1 MNLTTN
7 YLGLKL
13 SGPVILGASPMVD
26 DLDYVKQIEDAG
38 ASAIV
43 MHSIFQEQIEG
54 APVSDIYSREMYGG
68 SYTDSVSEFPKPSEY
83 KLDKDAYLDQIAA
96 IKKRVKIPCIAS
108 LNGFQVGPWTEYARF
123 VEQAGADALE
133 LNTYHIP
140 TDPRENA
147 LAVEDRI
154 VDAVAAVRKTVK
166 IPVAVKLSPF
176 YSSVANLAIK
186 LEATG
191 INGLVLFNRFY
202 QSDMDIE
209 TLQPVPSIRMSDSS
223 ELLLRIHWL
232 AILSHHVDL
241 SFAISGGVHTE
252 VDALKAIM
260 AGANAVQVVSS
271 VMLNGPGHITT
282 MLKAISDWMQ
292 SHGYS
297 SIEQMHANLNLSWCA
312 DQSAFERGNYVKTLQ
327 SYGA

>member
-1 MNLTTN
+1 MNLTTH

-13 SGPVILGASPMVD
+13 TGPVVLGASPMVD
-26 DLDYVKQIEDAG
+26 DVDYVKMIEDAG
-38 ASAIV
+38 GSAIV

-54 APVSDIYSREMYGG
+54 APVSDIYSREIYGAAAM
-68 SYTDSVSEFPKPSEY
+68 DSTGEFPKPGEY
-83 KLDKDAYLDQIAA
+83 KLDKDTYLDQIAA
-96 IKKRVKIPCIAS
+96 IKKRVQIPCIAS
-108 LNGFQVGPWTEYARF
+108 LNGYQPGPWTEFARH
-123 VEQAGADALE
+123 VEQAGADAIE

-140 TDPRENA
+140 TDPRETA
-147 LAVEDRI
+147 EAVENRI
-154 VDAVAAVRKTVK
+154 LGAVEAVRKATQLP
-166 IPVAVKLSPF
+166 IAVKLSPMF
-176 YSSVANLAIK
+176 SSLANFAAK

-191 INGLVLFNRFY
+191 INGLTLFNRFY

-223 ELLLRIHWL
+223 ELLMRIHWL

-252 VDALKAIM
+252 VDAIKAIM
-260 AGANAVQVVSS
+260 AGANAVQTVSS
-271 VMLNGPGHITT
+271 VMLNGPKHITT
-282 MLKAISDWMQ
+282 MLNGISEWMKR
-292 SHGYS
+292 HGYA

-327 SYGA
+327 SYGT

>member
-1 MNLTTN
+1 MNLTTH

-26 DLDYVKQIEDAG
+26 DVDYVKMIEDAG
-38 ASAIV
+38 GSAIV

-54 APVSDIYSREMYGG
+54 APVSDIYAREIYGG
-68 SYTDSVSEFPKPSEY
+68 AAMDESSEFPKPSDY
-83 KLDKDAYLDQIAA
+83 KLDKDTYLDQIAA
-96 IKKRVKIPCIAS
+96 IKKNVKIPCIAS
-108 LNGFQVGPWTEYARF
+108 LNGYQPGPWTEFARF

-140 TDPRENA
+140 TDPRETSD
-147 LAVEDRI
+147 AVENRI
-154 VDAVAAVRKTVK
+154 LAAVDAVRKTTK
-166 IPVAVKLSPF
+166 LPIAIKLSP
-176 YSSVANLAIK
+176 YISSMANFATR
-186 LEATG
+186 LEGLG
-191 INGLVLFNRFY
+191 INGLTLFNRFY

-252 VDALKAIM
+252 IDAIKAIM
-260 AGANAVQVVSS
+260 SGANAVQTVSS
-271 VMLNGPGHITT
+271 VMLNGPKHIKT
-282 MLKAISDWMQ
+282 MLDGVAEWMKR
-292 SHGYS
+292 HGYA
-297 SIEQMHANLNLSWCA
+297 SIEQMHSSLNLSWCA

-327 SYGA
+327 SYGS

>member
-1 MNLTTN
+1 MTLTTH

-13 SGPVILGASPMVD
+13 KSPIVLGSSPIVD
-26 DLDYVKQIEDAG
+26 DVDYAKMVEDAG
-38 ASAIV
+38 AGAIV
-43 MHSIFQEQIEG
+43 MRSIFQEQIEG
-54 APVSDIYSREMYGG
+54 APVSDIYAREIYGA
-68 SYTDSVSEFPKPSEY
+68 SMDANEFPKDSEY
-83 KLDKDAYLDQIAA
+83 KLDKDTYLDQIAA
-96 IKKRVKIPCIAS
+96 IKKRVSIPCIAS
-108 LNGFQVGPWTEYARF
+108 LNGYQVGPWTEFARYI
-123 VEQAGADALE
+123 EQAGADALE

-140 TDPRENA
+140 TDPRETSE
-147 LAVEDRI
+147 AVENRI
-154 VDAVAAVRKTVK
+154 LGAIESVRKTTK
-166 IPVAVKLSPF
+166 LPIAVKLSP
-176 YSSVANLAIK
+176 YVSSMANFAAR

-191 INGLVLFNRFY
+191 VNGLTLFNRFY

-241 SFAISGGVHTE
+241 SFAISGGVHTD
-252 VDALKAIM
+252 VDAIKAIM
-260 AGANAVQVVSS
+260 AGANAVQTVSA
-271 VMLNGPGHITT
+271 VMLNGPKHITT
-282 MLKAISDWMQ
+282 MLNGISEWMKR
-292 SHGYS
+292 HGYA